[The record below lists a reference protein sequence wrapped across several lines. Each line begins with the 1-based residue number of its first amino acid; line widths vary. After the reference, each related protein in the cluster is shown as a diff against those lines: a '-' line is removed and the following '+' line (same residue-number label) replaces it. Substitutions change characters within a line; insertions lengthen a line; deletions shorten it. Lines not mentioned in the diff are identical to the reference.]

1 MIQLENVHKS
11 YGQTKVLK
19 GIDLQIQDQDDVV
32 ILGPSG
38 SGKSTLLNV
47 LSGLEK
53 VDEDIS
59 SFKDRIW
66 LNSQI
71 LNWQPLDVRRL
82 LLFFSSI
89 IYCLI

>member
-38 SGKSTLLNV
+38 INSLKCAVRLRKGRRREYPHSRAGFITTHGC
-47 LSGLEK
+47 SIDGL
-53 VDEDIS
+53 
-59 SFKDRIW
+59 
-66 LNSQI
+66 
-71 LNWQPLDVRRL
+71 
-82 LLFFSSI
+82 
-89 IYCLI
+89 

>member
-1 MIQLENVHKS
+1 MHKS

-53 VDEDIS
+53 VDEGH
-59 SFKDRIW
+59 
-66 LNSQI
+66 I
-71 LNWQPLDVRRL
+71 LIQGQDLAQLTDTHWQPLDVEKIA
-82 LLFFSSI
+82 FIFSSI
-89 IYCLI
+89 IIA

>member
-53 VDEDIS
+53 VDEGPYPHSRTRFITTHGC
-59 SFKDRIW
+59 
-66 LNSQI
+66 
-71 LNWQPLDVRRL
+71 
-82 LLFFSSI
+82 SI
-89 IYCLI
+89 DSL